1 MIKKVYFLEMGIDM
15 KETLTIE
22 ALEEAYELI
31 KALAPKS
38 APDDLFMIR
47 GLTDL
52 RIMKSDMLQSNTI
65 IVSKDLF
72 DKIYESS
79 IKKPSE
85 TGQETEGLRGLQ
97 Q

>member
-1 MIKKVYFLEMGIDM
+1 MSD
-15 KETLTIE
+15 TLTME
-22 ALEEAYELI
+22 TLEEAYELI

-72 DKIYESS
+72 DKIYEAS
-79 IKKPSE
+79 IEKPPESE
-85 TGQETEGLRGLQ
+85 ETEGLGD
-97 Q
+97 